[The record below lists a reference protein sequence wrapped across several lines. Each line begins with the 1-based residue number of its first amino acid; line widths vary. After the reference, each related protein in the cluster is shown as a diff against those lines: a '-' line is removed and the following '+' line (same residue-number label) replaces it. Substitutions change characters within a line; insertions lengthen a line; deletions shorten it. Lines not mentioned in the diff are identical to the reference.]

1 MVNLWKAISF
11 LSVNPNVFQQCRDAV
26 KGTGI
31 QMVNKTPPCYRPQPT
46 TAAIDALKN
55 ILNVQNGLRLGLYEL
70 SEINRW
76 LQQDTLESKLTD
88 YKNAMQLDAG
98 TSGAILEA
106 AGAILYDPEFLAD
119 VENSGNP
126 GGLLRDNGFQ
136 ISDEEA
142 NRIQTQ
148 IRTAPAKNAAQQF
161 VSLLWSGSVCLGRL
175 KMYGA
180 YSHTNY

>member
-76 LQQDTLESKLTD
+76 LQQDTLESKEC
-88 YKNAMQLDAG
+88 Y
-98 TSGAILEA
+98 A
-106 AGAILYDPEFLAD
+106 ARRWYFGR
-119 VENSGNP
+119 NP
-126 GGLLRDNGFQ
+126 
-136 ISDEEA
+136 
-142 NRIQTQ
+142 
-148 IRTAPAKNAAQQF
+148 
-161 VSLLWSGSVCLGRL
+161 
-175 KMYGA
+175 
-180 YSHTNY
+180 

>member
-1 MVNLWKAISF
+1 
-11 LSVNPNVFQQCRDAV
+11 
-26 KGTGI
+26 
-31 QMVNKTPPCYRPQPT
+31 
-46 TAAIDALKN
+46 
-55 ILNVQNGLRLGLYEL
+55 
-70 SEINRW
+70 
-76 LQQDTLESKLTD
+76 
-88 YKNAMQLDAG
+88 MQLDAG